1 MATLVDV
8 DVPFIRPSKL
18 AQPNTPEIQAW
29 RHAIKNLNKDK
40 KCSVL
45 VFIGEGS
52 KILNKNSIYLENEF
66 NHFSEI
72 NYYNET
78 KETICESAC
87 NFERFSITNHF
98 NYFTKN
104 P

>member
-1 MATLVDV
+1 MQELRLSLKDTNL
-8 DVPFIRPSKL
+8 L
-18 AQPNTPEIQAW
+18 
-29 RHAIKNLNKDK
+29 NLNKDK
-40 KCSVL
+40 KSSVL

-98 NYFTKN
+98 NDFTKN
-104 P
+104 PKKKGFFEKLFYLFQ